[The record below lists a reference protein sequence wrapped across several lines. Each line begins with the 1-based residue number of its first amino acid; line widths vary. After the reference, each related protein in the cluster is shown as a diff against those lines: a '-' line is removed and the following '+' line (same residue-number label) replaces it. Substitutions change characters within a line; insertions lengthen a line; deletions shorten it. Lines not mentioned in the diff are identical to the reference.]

1 MASSSSSSFF
11 NESLNV
17 RDKAQQK
24 RKKARAITN
33 INGEFHLNG
42 KDEAIPCLITDL
54 GTGGLSMQSRTTL
67 YDGDQVVVRFRLGPN
82 YMQLAANVSR
92 LSGKNVGLQFTNPDE
107 KQMEALQA
115 YIHTAYF
122 EKDKKKT

>member
-1 MASSSSSSFF
+1 MASSSSSFF

-24 RKKARAITN
+24 RKKARATTN
-33 INGEFHLNG
+33 INGEFQLDG
-42 KDEAIPCLITDL
+42 KGDPIPCLLTDL
-54 GTGGLSMQSRTTL
+54 GTGGLSMQSKTTL
-67 YDGDQVVVRFRLGPN
+67 YEGDKVLVRFRLGAS
-82 YMQLAANVSR
+82 MLQLNAVVTR
-92 LSGKNVGLQFTNPDE
+92 LSGKNVGVQFANLGED
-107 KQMEALQA
+107 QMEALQA